1 MKIGGINGDLIKIRM
16 VALRECE
23 EERENKNFK
32 IKFLRNE
39 GAKSPSNS

>member
-23 EERENKNFK
+23 EERKQK
-32 IKFLRNE
+32 L
-39 GAKSPSNS
+39 